1 MYTNST
7 TKDRFL
13 FLKKKKTKKQKTVL
27 DILERLSKFELH
39 PLKNAVELGDS
50 EEL

>member
-7 TKDRFL
+7 TKRQIFISQ
-13 FLKKKKTKKQKTVL
+13 KKKTKKQKTVL

>member
-13 FLKKKKTKKQKTVL
+13 FLKKQKTVL